1 MKPVRKIPNNIRG
14 LGDLIKAT
22 IPDIKGAI
30 LDTNIGY
37 VVSGSDINTENN
49 RKTEINLNDLEIL
62 KNRIS
67 TQISADD
74 NGAKEHPIF
83 KMVMIPNPP
92 DRLENHPVNGVYPVR
107 TIDQLNANPNVFKP
121 NTGFFAY
128 KNFHVDH
135 EGRVFLTNLSASNDI
150 YVTTNSGRKVFGYF
164 PYLNDCNG

>member
-1 MKPVRKIPNNIRG
+1 MRKIPNNIRG

-30 LDTNIGY
+30 LNTNIEY
-37 VVSGSDINTENN
+37 VISGIDNN
-49 RKTEINLNDLEIL
+49 PVDNQKVEINLVNLDNL
-62 KNRIS
+62 KNTINN
-67 TQISADD
+67 QILADD

-107 TIDQLNANPNVFKP
+107 TTDQLDANPNVFKP

-128 KNFHVDH
+128 KNFYVDH